1 MGSLLVSPPCERG
14 TRDCGCLETGNSKQT
29 SGCFAHYASLRQHD
43 ATLDR
48 FEKANDW
55 LGAFDAFSAAMWG
68 DGEFALAPYLPYTLV
83 AFYPLFQ
90 ERGAPKVER
99 SSDDWEVR

>member
-1 MGSLLVSPPCERG
+1 
-14 TRDCGCLETGNSKQT
+14 
-29 SGCFAHYASLRQHD
+29 
-43 ATLDR
+43 
-48 FEKANDW
+48 
-55 LGAFDAFSAAMWG
+55 MWG

-99 SSDDWEVR
+99 SSDDWEVSLGFSDLRKMALTFVAQALQMTRANEEIYKTFSQCLRVAGSRHGGAFRQ